1 MKVMVGGTFD
11 PLHDGHKR
19 LISRSFELAG
29 RDGTVTIGLTTDTFA
44 SRKSH
49 PVRGYSL
56 RKAALIDF
64 IREQGFAAS
73 YSIEPLKDR
82 YGSAIVDDFDA
93 LVVSEETLPIAHEI
107 NSLRKE
113 KGKRKVDIH
122 QITCVLADDGRWIS
136 STRIYRGEIDEHG
149 RLLKANDENRS
160 GEDRKV
166 KAQDGTGRG

>member
-29 RDGTVTIGLTTDTFA
+29 RDGTVIVGLTTDTFA
-44 SRKSH
+44 SRKVH
-49 PVRGYSL
+49 PVKRYEQ
-56 RKAALIDF
+56 RKAALSGY
-64 IREQGFAAS
+64 IREQGFSAS

-82 YGSAIVDDFDA
+82 YGTALDDDFDA

-136 STRIYRGEIDEHG
+136 STRIYRGEIDVHG
-149 RLLKANDENRS
+149 RILSSE
-160 GEDRKV
+160 E
-166 KAQDGTGRG
+166 Q

>member
-29 RDGTVTIGLTTDTFA
+29 RDGTVIIGLTTDTFA
-44 SRKSH
+44 SRKVH
-49 PVRGYSL
+49 PVKRYEQ
-56 RKAALIDF
+56 RKAALAGY
-64 IREQGFAAS
+64 IREQGFSAT

-82 YGSAIVDDFDA
+82 YGTALDDDFDA

-113 KGKRKVDIH
+113 KGKGKVDIH

-136 STRIYRGEIDEHG
+136 STRIYRGEIDIHG
-149 RLLKANDENRS
+149 RLLSSE
-160 GEDRKV
+160 E
-166 KAQDGTGRG
+166 Q

>member
-29 RDGTVTIGLTTDTFA
+29 RDGTVIVGLTTDTFA
-44 SRKSH
+44 SRKVH
-49 PVRGYSL
+49 PVKRYEQ
-56 RKAALIDF
+56 RKAALAGY
-64 IREQGFAAS
+64 IREQGFSAS

-82 YGSAIVDDFDA
+82 YGTALDDDFDA

-136 STRIYRGEIDEHG
+136 STRIYRGEIDVHG
-149 RLLKANDENRS
+149 RILSSKE
-160 GEDRKV
+160 
-166 KAQDGTGRG
+166 Q

>member
-11 PLHDGHKR
+11 PFHDGHKR

-29 RDGTVTIGLTTDTFA
+29 LGGMVIVGLTTDTFA
-44 SRKSH
+44 SRKVH
-49 PVRGYSL
+49 PVKGYEQ
-56 RKAALIDF
+56 RRAALVGY

-82 YGSAIVDDFDA
+82 YGTALDDDFDA

-107 NSLRKE
+107 NRLRKE
-113 KGKRKVDIH
+113 GGRRKVDIH

-136 STRIYRGEIDEHG
+136 STRIYRGEIDVHG
-149 RLLKANDENRS
+149 RLLSA
-160 GEDRKV
+160 GEEE
-166 KAQDGTGRG
+166 GR